1 MQISKSQLGNKK
13 LESIIE
19 DERVEYCT
27 FENEEY
33 SNNLYENEFEHCE
46 FNNIIL
52 QSLCFSILYY
62 LKKAWQL

>member
-1 MQISKSQLGNKK
+1 MPILKSQLGNKK

-33 SNNLYENEFEHCE
+33 SNNLYDNEFEHCE
-46 FNNIIL
+46 FNNII
-52 QSLCFSILYY
+52 FNIIVNNII
-62 LKKAWQL
+62 

>member
-1 MQISKSQLGNKK
+1 MLILKSQLGNKK

-33 SNNLYENEFEHCE
+33 WP
-46 FNNIIL
+46 
-52 QSLCFSILYY
+52 QALCWT
-62 LKKAWQL
+62 ARTAA

>member
-1 MQISKSQLGNKK
+1 MPILKSQLGNKK

-33 SNNLYENEFEHCE
+33 SNNLYDNEFEHCE

-52 QSLCFSILYY
+52 QL
-62 LKKAWQL
+62 

>member
-1 MQISKSQLGNKK
+1 MPILKSQLGNKK

-33 SNNLYENEFEHCE
+33 SNNLYDNEFEHCE

-52 QSLCFSILYY
+52 QREIAACKQKSNIFS
-62 LKKAWQL
+62 